1 GLQNVGA
8 GNSIGRR
15 VAEPDYNFAPQA
27 GIAWDPG
34 HNGKTVL
41 RASSGLF
48 YDNFLLQN
56 IYQDRI
62 NRLSNGQYNRS
73 LTLCPTGSVLFPNGS
88 AVNSVEV
95 SGQPVDI
102 ATQICGQTIGSAAP
116 AIEQLQSDFLAAQS
130 AVKGG
135 PNVYSL
141 ANSIADFGGMLAPGF
156 KTPRVVH
163 MSGGIQHQIGE
174 RGMFSADYVREIG
187 TQFPMGI
194 DTNHV
199 GDAGYLTD
207 GDNSNPLQNNYAAEL
222 SAINATVAAAGCGPA
237 TSTGASSQAAV
248 NCYLQNVKTASITDF
263 ARNGLDSSNAFCGP
277 FPCSVLGKQQA
288 AFGGVNPAVGSN

>member
-1 GLQNVGA
+1 
-8 GNSIGRR
+8 
-15 VAEPDYNFAPQA
+15 
-27 GIAWDPG
+27 
-34 HNGKTVL
+34 
-41 RASSGLF
+41 
-48 YDNFLLQN
+48 
-56 IYQDRI
+56 
-62 NRLSNGQYNRS
+62 
-73 LTLCPTGSVLFPNGS
+73 LFPNGS

-199 GDAGYLTD
+199 GDAGYMTD
-207 GDNSNPLQNNYAAEL
+207 GSNINPLLNSYQAEL
-222 SAINATVAAAGCGPA
+222 DAINLTLAANPASVKAGCP
-237 TSTGASSQAAV
+237 QA
-248 NCYLQNVKTASITDF
+248 
-263 ARNGLDSSNAFCGP
+263 
-277 FPCSVLGKQQA
+277 
-288 AFGGVNPAVGSN
+288 